1 MKIKTQFSR
10 ICGMH
15 QKAVLRGKLM
25 QLKSSSRNKKNFKQP
40 NSSPKRN
47 KKRTNKA
54 KSQQKEGNVII
65 KIIEKIKFKKKWKRS
80 LNPRANFLKR

>member
-1 MKIKTQFSR
+1 MKIETQFSR
-10 ICGMH
+10 ICGRQ

-25 QLKSSSRNKKNFKQP
+25 HLKASSRNKKNFKQP
-40 NSSPKRN
+40 NSPPKRN

-65 KIIEKIKFKKKWKRS
+65 KIREKIKFKIFEKIIESKS
-80 LNPRANFLKR
+80 